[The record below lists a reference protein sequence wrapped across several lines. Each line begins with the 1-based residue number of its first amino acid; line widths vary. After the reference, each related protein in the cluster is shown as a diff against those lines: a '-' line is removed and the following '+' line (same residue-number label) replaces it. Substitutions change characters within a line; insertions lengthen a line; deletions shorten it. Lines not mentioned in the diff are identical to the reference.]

1 MPPILSLISLGKQGV
16 SMRSM
21 LLRVASLRAGGV
33 SDAFASPLTARA
45 GLVAVSIWAM
55 LAFGGIASAIAES
68 RQDAWVTIG
77 TAAVVLV
84 SALLSSIVGFAF
96 SAIAGSALAYI
107 KLDPVSA
114 VRTIVF
120 CSCAIQ
126 LYAVWK
132 LRASIR
138 LTPLWPLLL
147 SGALT
152 VPVGV
157 WLLLRI
163 DASVYAAGLGL
174 FLVGY
179 GGYVLMRRKAA
190 VVTSGRWSAAIA
202 GALGGLSGGL
212 AGLPGVSVTIWCSRR
227 GWDKHQQR
235 AVYQPYILAMQL
247 LAIVCL
253 RWQTPASAL
262 VVQDLAFVP
271 FALFGAI
278 GGLALYQRL
287 NNAQF
292 HVATSAL
299 LLVSGA
305 GLLAR
310 TFQ

>member
-1 MPPILSLISLGKQGV
+1 MWFTLF
-16 SMRSM
+16 R
-21 LLRVASLRAGGV
+21 
-33 SDAFASPLTARA
+33 FASQGAARVSGAFMSPLLARA
-45 GLVAVSIWAM
+45 WLLAVSIWAALELGG
-55 LAFGGIASAIAES
+55 LAGAIADS
-68 RQDAWVTIG
+68 RQDAWITIG

-96 SAIAGSALAYI
+96 SAIAGSALAYF
-107 KLDPVSA
+107 KLDPVGA
-114 VRTIVF
+114 VRTIVV

-126 LYAVWK
+126 VYAVWK

-138 LTPLWPLLL
+138 FRPLWPLLL

-152 VPVGV
+152 VPLGV

-163 DASVYAAGLGL
+163 DASIYAVGLGL

-179 GGYVLMRRKAA
+179 GGYVLMRRETP
-190 VVTSGRWSAAIA
+190 VVRGGRWTAAIA
-202 GALGGLSGGL
+202 GALGGLCGGL

-247 LAIVCL
+247 LAIACL
-253 RWQTPASAL
+253 RWQTPPSAPAA
-262 VVQDLAFVP
+262 QDLAFVP

-299 LLVSGA
+299 LLLSGV

-310 TFQ
+310 TL